1 MPLSHTSQFS
11 LSLDTPYLTKSL
23 ESRTK
28 GNRMLIG
35 QTILVA
41 GIIYIV
47 GLLALMVYALY
58 KEFRGELD
66 TPTGRLD

>member
-1 MPLSHTSQFS
+1 MPLSHTSQSS

-23 ESRTK
+23 ARAKEQK
-28 GNRMLIG
+28 MLLAQAVMI
-35 QTILVA
+35 V
-41 GIIYIV
+41 GIVYIV
-47 GLLALMVYALY
+47 GLFSLIVYAVY